1 MDVLGIAKNLSDRLA
16 YDNICV
22 VVVVVVVGVVVA
34 TAQTSP
40 ALTSTSSP

>member
-22 VVVVVVVGVVVA
+22 VVVVVGVVVA

>member
-22 VVVVVVVGVVVA
+22 VVVVGVVVA

>member
-22 VVVVVVVGVVVA
+22 VVVVVVGVVVA